1 MKTLFYKTRETIRQ
15 CFNGQYLVWQ
25 LIAIVL
31 TAIIV
36 LSGFDWYYFVNTR
49 NEALHKLIYPALIGG
64 FLLPV
69 FIPLAFLFIGKILK
83 EKKATIVGF
92 ALGQAALYSV
102 LLSYAYK
109 SLTGRIPPII
119 NFRILELGDDIS
131 RGFQFGFMRG
141 GIFWGWPSSHTTVAF
156 AMAAAFYILFPK
168 EKIWRILAFVYALY
182 VGLSV
187 SVSIHWFSEF
197 IAGAIFGTVVGVV
210 VGKAFKQKLHSTNN

>member
-1 MKTLFYKTRETIRQ
+1 MKTLFYGTKETIKT
-15 CFNGQYLVWQ
+15 CFTGKFLMWQ
-25 LIAIVL
+25 IFAVVL

-36 LSGFDWYYFVNTR
+36 LSGFDWYYFVTTR
-49 NEALHKLIYPALIGG
+49 SQTLHKLIYPALIGG

-109 SLTGRIPPII
+109 SLTGRIPPMM
-119 NFRILELGDDIS
+119 NFRILELGSDIS

-168 EKIWRILAFVYALY
+168 EKIWRVLAFVYALY

-197 IAGAIFGTVVGVV
+197 IAGAIFGSVVGIV
-210 VGKAFKQKLHSTNN
+210 VGKAFKKRLDAN